1 MLTNRSMLVG
11 ISMLAIIGGG
21 LYFGLSPG
29 GIGEGT
35 APAGDAGNTPAT
47 STKSCSFE
55 TSDSPVRSPVVINEI
70 AWMGT
75 KNSPND
81 EWIELK
87 NISGSTTNMGGWE
100 LVNQNGK
107 IKVAFKSG
115 AKILAGDFYLL
126 ERGSTD
132 FLPGIKAD
140 TFFIGSLKNSGDSFR
155 LFDKDCALIDES
167 LSSSSW
173 PAGDNALKK
182 TMERGS
188 ETFKWY
194 TSKIEG
200 GTPKAEN
207 DGQNNQGPTV
217 NGQVNTA
224 SKDTTSATAI
234 DNVRTNA
241 TRTLSTSTQPT
252 PSTASISPV
261 SNIQPLIPSLLSK
274 SNVNHILISQIQ
286 ITGGKG
292 KTDNDFVEI
301 YNPTSQQFNLK
312 GYRLVKRTQTNT
324 SDTLI
329 KSWTVDTFIPAL
341 GFYLWANSN
350 FADIS
355 ALPDS
360 TTSETLSNDNGIAI
374 RYGSND
380 TGAVIDS
387 VAWGKAQN
395 TFATSSVAFTS
406 NPFPLNPSAGQS
418 LLRKSWQ
425 NGACFSASLDSAI
438 GNGCDTGNNVA
449 DFEWMQVSEPRNSS
463 VKTK

>member
-173 PAGDNALKK
+173 PAGDNTSKK

-286 ITGGKG
+286 ITGGTG
-292 KTDNDFVEI
+292 KTSNDFIEI